1 MRAPI
6 AATLLFGCLCASA
19 CSKEATICRR
29 MNALCGTEQTE
40 CAQRVDAMKKA
51 AGEDAVSELA
61 SCYAEADSCA
71 EATGC
76 EAALTIKGAAS
87 AMREFLDGFGKEIE
101 TPDDEP

>member
-1 MRAPI
+1 MRI
-6 AATLLFGCLCASA
+6 SISATLLLGAFFVSA

-29 MNALCGTEQTE
+29 MNELCGTERAE
-40 CAQRVDAMKKA
+40 CAERVEATVKA
-51 AGEDAVSELA
+51 VGENAVSELA

-71 EATGC
+71 EAKGC

-101 TPDDEP
+101 APDDER